1 MVLPK
6 ILLDSLE
13 GLSGFD
19 RKSFLSAHEGPAPV
33 SIRLNP
39 AKITDTGSLE
49 FRSTQLEV
57 MDILD
62 GMKPVPWCR
71 NGYYLPRRPSFTF
84 DPLFHAGAYYVQEAS
99 SMFPEQ
105 VFRQLFSSGT
115 PLRVLDLCAAPG
127 GKSTLIQSLLSADS
141 FLVSNE
147 TIRSRANILA
157 ANMVRW
163 GGANVA
169 VTNND
174 PAHFAALGPF
184 FDVILVDAP
193 CSGSGLFRKEP
204 EAMGEWSPSAVQL
217 CSQRQ
222 QRILADVMPS
232 LKEGGLLVYS
242 TCSYSDAEDESI
254 ADWITDTFSVQGV
267 SLQLEPS
274 WNVSEVV
281 SSRHQCPG
289 YRFWPHRLDG
299 EGFFLACFRKGEEG
313 EASSRNG
320 ARHKLESVSKKEIE
334 ICSAWL
340 VPQALQQ
347 LFRHQDQLI
356 YFPEQQA
363 AFLMALQKARLHI
376 LQCGVCIGKTAGTE
390 LIPDHALAMSV
401 GLLHENVVVPLNLEQ
416 ALQYLR
422 KDLLDLPGG
431 NFSRGWMP
439 AVYKGFRLGWLKM
452 LGNRWNNYYPK
463 EWRILKSPEN

>member
-13 GLSGFD
+13 GLSGYD
-19 RKSFLSAHEGPAPV
+19 RESFLSAHEEPVPV

-39 AKITDTGSLE
+39 AKISGTGSLE
-49 FRSTQLEV
+49 FRSQRLEV
-57 MDILD
+57 MDIKG

-71 NGYYLPRRPSFTF
+71 QGYYLPSRPSFTF

-105 VFRQLFSSGT
+105 VFRQFFSSGT

-141 FLVSNE
+141 LLVSNE
-147 TIRSRANILA
+147 AIRSRANILA
-157 ANMVRW
+157 SNMVRW
-163 GGANVA
+163 GGANAV

-184 FDVILVDAP
+184 FDMIVVDAP

-204 EAMGEWSPSAVQL
+204 GAMEEWSPAAVQL

-242 TCSYSDAEDESI
+242 TCSYSAAEDESI
-254 ADWITDTFSVQGV
+254 ADWIAEAFSMQGV
-267 SLQLEPS
+267 SVQLEAS
-274 WNVSEVV
+274 WKVSEVV
-281 SSRHQCPG
+281 SPLHQCPG

-299 EGFFLACFRKGEEG
+299 EGFFMACFRKSGG
-313 EASSRNG
+313 IEAGIRTG
-320 ARHKLESVSKKEIE
+320 ARHKLESVSKKEIDL
-334 ICSAWL
+334 CSAWL
-340 VPQALQQ
+340 VPEALHQ

-363 AFLMALQKARLHI
+363 ASLMALQKARLHI
-376 LQCGVCIGKTAGTE
+376 LQCGVSIGKPAGVE

-401 GLLHENVVVPLNLEQ
+401 GLLLENVVVPLNLEQ

-422 KDLLDLPGG
+422 KDLLDLPEG
-431 NFSRGWMP
+431 NFGKGWMP

-463 EWRILKSPEN
+463 DWRILKSPDN